1 MHETNGDAWVIAAAD
16 VVVHTDVLGEGSCG
30 IVFAATLCGNQAV
43 VVKRQHDPLV
53 TATICTTLMRLC
65 TWAIGCQTYVFTH
78 THTHTHAYTRTHAHI
93 YKRYVFIY
101 I

>member
-1 MHETNGDAWVIAAAD
+1 MNYSMHEPNGDTWVITSAD
-16 VVVHTDVLGEGSCG
+16 VVVHSDVLGEGSCG

-65 TWAIGCQTYVFTH
+65 T
-78 THTHTHAYTRTHAHI
+78 
-93 YKRYVFIY
+93 
-101 I
+101 

>member
-43 VVKRQHDPLV
+43 AVKRQHDPLV
-53 TATICTTLMRLC
+53 AVESQKTLADLRQVTAP
-65 TWAIGCQTYVFTH
+65 
-78 THTHTHAYTRTHAHI
+78 
-93 YKRYVFIY
+93 
-101 I
+101 